1 MRTFLQ
7 SAPVL
12 SLVAALGIMA
22 PTSEALA
29 QSQPG
34 QRIAMAPGATRPVR
48 PSGDSPADTQPTDSQ
63 GKPESAVDDPTGKPE
78 SAQDDPAGKPESAHD
93 DPTGKPESARDDP
106 TGKPESAKDDP
117 TGKPESAKD
126 DPTGKPES
134 AKD

>member
-1 MRTFLQ
+1 MKTFLQ
-7 SAPVL
+7 SGPVL
-12 SLVAALGIMA
+12 SLMVALGTLA
-22 PTSEALA
+22 PSGEALA

-34 QRIAMAPGATRPVR
+34 QRIATAPGVTHPVR
-48 PSGDSPADTQPTDSQ
+48 PSSDAPDNTQPADSS

-78 SAQDDPAGKPESAHD
+78 SAKD

-117 TGKPESAKD
+117 AGKPESAKD